1 MLHAASVDTAGRD
14 RIHPMD
20 ANPGQSRQT
29 DAYALRP
36 ARLVDAPD
44 LKQLIADSVRGLSR
58 GDYTEAQIEAALG
71 SAFGVDTELIR
82 DGTYFVAES
91 AGEIVGCGGWSKRKT
106 LFGGD
111 EQAGRQS
118 ELLDPLCD
126 AARIRAFFVRP
137 DHARHGIGRALLARC
152 EDAALAH
159 AFVATELMATLPGH
173 RLYRTLGYVG
183 DERMQHTL
191 PGGIVIEFIPM
202 RKSLL

>member
-1 MLHAASVDTAGRD
+1 MDTNSGEK
-14 RIHPMD
+14 
-20 ANPGQSRQT
+20 RQAP
-29 DAYALRP
+29 AYALRP
-36 ARLVDAPD
+36 ARLVDAPV
-44 LKQLIADSVRGLSR
+44 LKQLIIDSVRGLSR

-106 LFGGD
+106 LFGSD
-111 EQAGRQS
+111 EQPGRQS

-126 AARIRAFFVRP
+126 SARIRAFFVRP
-137 DHARHGIGRALLARC
+137 DWARQGIGRALLARC

-173 RLYRTLGYVG
+173 RLYRVLGYVG
-183 DERMQHTL
+183 DERIQHTL
-191 PGGIVIEFIPM
+191 PGDVVIEFIPM
-202 RKSLL
+202 RKNLL